1 MFLTISLAGQT
12 FRGGGTSGNY
22 RQVFV
27 SDANISACPHKRH
40 LGAYH
45 RDYHVILRRLKWP
58 KWLSLWLDL
67 WSDSDSVTATW
78 KRQRLD
84 SDRTVS
90 GTGGTD
96 RAALAFRHCQR
107 LPTFFWCL
115 FLDSPHVLLLFAA
128 SPMILNTAHTAKS
141 FCPQCWTKMTGCQLQ
156 NFAKLP
162 ADACFQVCLSN
173 GGLLGVYHT
182 CIVHNQ
188 TQGRHDAT
196 VMSRKHVI
204 FSVTDQFWLHNSH
217 SIVPRKPGDSYQTSP
232 PRNVW
237 PARLSHNVQSV
248 LQVERFAYLL
258 ELCVIIW
265 LYV

>member
-58 KWLSLWLDL
+58 
-67 WSDSDSVTATW
+67 
-78 KRQRLD
+78 
-84 SDRTVS
+84 VS

-128 SPMILNTAHTAKS
+128 SPVILNTAHTAKS
-141 FCPQCWTKMTGCQLQ
+141 FCPQCWTKMTGCRLQ